1 MKGML
6 PFSYASRNLGRSPLR
21 LVLSVGGAA
30 MVVLLVMAGAGFA
43 LGMDAS
49 LRSSG
54 THGNVILLGAGSE
67 ESVERSEIKPGTAG
81 VIAASLPG
89 IRTLAGQP
97 IVSSEINVPLPLEV
111 MERVG
116 ASGGTSGGPA
126 GAGTPSDDEN
136 RWRKGAD
143 RHEDRRSARD
153 LAIVRGVTPA
163 AFLVHPQVRMTSGR
177 APDPG
182 ANEVI
187 MGSSALRR
195 AGLDA
200 AAVARAI
207 RNDGSGGPMLSID
220 GRPLQVVGT
229 FEAPATVLD
238 GEVWMPINDLLMLTQ
253 RETISAVIVAL
264 EPGADAADVD
274 AFAQRRIDLEL
285 SALTELDYYAS
296 QSAFYRPVRIMVLAS
311 AALVAAGAM
320 LGGLNTMYAAF
331 ASRVREIAM
340 LQCLG
345 FGRGAIIVGLL
356 QESLLASMA
365 GALAATAIAILA
377 LDGLNVE
384 FSMGTFGI
392 VVDER
397 VVALGLL
404 AGVLVGTAGCIVP
417 ALRCLR
423 MEIPAALKSE

>member
-1 MKGML
+1 MMGML

-21 LVLSVGGAA
+21 LALSVGGAA

-97 IVSSEINVPLPLEV
+97 IVSSEINVPLPLDV
-111 MERVG
+111 MQR
-116 ASGGTSGGPA
+116 GG
-126 GAGTPSDDEN
+126 
-136 RWRKGAD
+136 
-143 RHEDRRSARD
+143 EDRRSARD

-187 MGSSALRR
+187 MGNSAMRR

-345 FGRGAIIVGLL
+345 YGRGAVIASLL

-365 GALAATAIAILA
+365 GALAAAAIAILT

-404 AGVLVGTAGCIVP
+404 AGALVGTAGCIVP
-417 ALRCLR
+417 AIRCLR